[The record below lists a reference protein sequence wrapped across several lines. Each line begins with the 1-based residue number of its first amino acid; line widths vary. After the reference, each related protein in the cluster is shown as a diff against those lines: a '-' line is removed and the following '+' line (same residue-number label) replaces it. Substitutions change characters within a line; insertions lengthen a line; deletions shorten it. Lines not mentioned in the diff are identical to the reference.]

1 MVRHPAP
8 LLLTEEQRRIVEAPP
23 GHYVIT
29 AVAGSGKTTTLAHRI
44 HHLLQQGSDPR
55 RMLVL
60 MFNREARND
69 FVTRM
74 GKVIPAGRPT
84 PEVRTFHAM
93 GYRLYQR
100 FIEKGLLAPFQGKVL
115 SEKEV
120 QFQILRC
127 QAEVLNA
134 KSNAKND
141 AKKLRELR
149 GQQKEHVEVCS
160 AFIEEV
166 KSSLLEPEIVFDESG
181 LDSEFDYVID
191 VFERFEAWR
200 RQQRRIS
207 FADMLYDTV
216 RAIRKHPAL
225 HELVSNKMDVVLVD
239 EYQDTSSIQHELL
252 KVIAGTRAK
261 ITIVGDPDQTI
272 YEFRGAKPEYMLSGF
287 AREYPSAT
295 PLQLSYSFRYGHTLA
310 LLASHLIQQN
320 RQRTDV
326 LCKAAPGNPQTR
338 VELHQSTQETRLLID
353 LLRAQS
359 PEQLARSAIL
369 IRVWSQ
375 ATRLE
380 LELLKHKIPY
390 RMPDHASVFD
400 SSEYR
405 GIKALLS
412 LAHGELAQAAPAVR
426 SDAFRH
432 LMLFPHCGLPDP
444 VVQHLSQTLGHLE
457 QDWGKHLDTL
467 IPSDLKKIQQLKL
480 ERLARALVK
489 AERGKVRPAM
499 LLQRYEEDTDL
510 FEGLRGL
517 SMTHEQGEEK
527 VAIVQSIMAFVASL
541 SSEIETCLS
550 HLAELE
556 SAAKIQPPQALTLCT
571 IHRAKGLEWDHV
583 YLPGLDDQHY
593 PNAQHGKALD
603 KAELESERRLLYVAM
618 TRARLSLH
626 LFTPP
631 KTDAPSRF
639 IAEMDIPTSLAIGQW
654 IEQPHQNEPEWTQV
668 KKSVLAM
675 AYIEQIRPE
684 ATASSLH
691 QQQPLKLA

>member
-1 MVRHPAP
+1 MAEKREPPIA
-8 LLLTEEQRRIVEAPP
+8 LTDEQRRIVLAPP

-74 GKVIPAGRPT
+74 GKVIPAGQAM

-100 FIEKGLLAPFQGKVL
+100 FIEKGLLAPFQGAVL
-115 SEKEV
+115 SEKEI

-127 QAEVLNA
+127 QANLF
-134 KSNAKND
+134 D

-160 AFIEEV
+160 AFIDTV
-166 KSSLLEPEIVFDESG
+166 KNALLEPEIVFEELG
-181 LDSEFDYVID
+181 LDSEFDYVLD
-191 VFERFEAWR
+191 VFERFEDWR
-200 RQQRRIS
+200 RQHRRIS

-216 RAIRKHPAL
+216 RALRQHPTL
-225 HELVSNKMDVVLVD
+225 YELVSNKMNVVLVD

-252 KVIAGTRAK
+252 KAIAGDRAK

-287 AREYPSAT
+287 AREYPGVT
-295 PLQLSYSFRYGHTLA
+295 PLQLSYSFRYGHRLA

-326 LCKAAPGNPQTR
+326 LCKAAPGNPQTQ
-338 VELHQSTQETRLLID
+338 VTLHQSAQETRLLID
-353 LLRAQS
+353 LLRPQS

-380 LELLKHKIPY
+380 LELLKHQISY
-390 RMPDHASVFD
+390 RMPDHASVFE
-400 SSEYR
+400 SNEYR
-405 GIKALLS
+405 SLKALLH
-412 LAHGELAQAAPAVR
+412 LANGDLAQAEPAVR

-432 LMLFPHCGLPDP
+432 LMLFPHCGLPET
-444 VVQHLSQTLGHLE
+444 VVQQLAQTLGRLE
-457 QDWGKHLDTL
+457 QDWGKHLDSL
-467 IPSDLKKIQQLKL
+467 IPAELKKIQQLKL
-480 ERLARALVK
+480 ERLGRALVK
-489 AERGKVRPAM
+489 AERGSLAHKKNVRPAM
-499 LLQRYEEDTDL
+499 LLQRYQEDTDL
-510 FEGLRGL
+510 FDGLRNL
-517 SMTHEQGEEK
+517 AMTHEQGEEK
-527 VAIVQSIMAFVASL
+527 VAIVQSIMAFVAGL
-541 SSEIETCLS
+541 SASIAPCLLQLS
-550 HLAELE
+550 ELE
-556 SAAKIQPPQALTLCT
+556 TAAKVQTPQALTLCT

-583 YLPGLDDQHY
+583 YLPGLDDVHY
-593 PNAQHGKALD
+593 PNTRHGKKPD
-603 KAELESERRLLYVAM
+603 RAELESERRLLYVAM

-631 KTDAPSRF
+631 KTDTPSRF
-639 IAEMDIPTSLAIGQW
+639 LAEMDIPVSLALGQW
-654 IEQPHQNEPEWTQV
+654 IEQPEAGEPNWDLVQ
-668 KKSVLAM
+668 KSALA
-675 AYIEQIRPE
+675 IEYLQ
-684 ATASSLH
+684 SLKRAA
-691 QQQPLKLA
+691 QA

>member
-1 MVRHPAP
+1 MEQQPAP
-8 LLLTEEQRRIVEAPP
+8 LTLTEEQRRIVEAPP

-44 HHLLQQGSDPR
+44 HYLLQQGSDPR

-74 GKVIPAGRPT
+74 GKVIPAASPT

-100 FIEKGLLAPFQGKVL
+100 FIDKGLLAPFQDKVL
-115 SEKEV
+115 SEKEI

-127 QAEVLNA
+127 QADIF
-134 KSNAKND
+134 NAKND
-141 AKKLRELR
+141 TKKLRELR
-149 GQQKEHVEVCS
+149 GQQKEHIEVCS
-160 AFIEEV
+160 AFIEAV

-191 VFERFEAWR
+191 VFERFETWR

-225 HELVSNKMDVVLVD
+225 LELVSNKMDVVLVD

-252 KVIAGTRAK
+252 KVIAGDRAK

-295 PLQLSYSFRYGHTLA
+295 PLQLSYSFRYGHKLA

-326 LCKAAPGNPQTR
+326 LCKAAPGNPQTQ

-353 LLRAQS
+353 LLRQQN

-380 LELLKHKIPY
+380 LELLKHQIPY
-390 RMPDHASVFD
+390 RMPDHASVFE

-405 GIKALLS
+405 GIKALLM

-432 LMLFPHCGLPDP
+432 LMLFPHCGLPDATL
-444 VVQHLSQTLGHLE
+444 HALAQTLGQLE
-457 QDWGKHLDTL
+457 QDWGKHLPTL
-467 IPSDLKKIQQLKL
+467 IPAELKKIQQLKL

-489 AERGKVRPAM
+489 AERGKVRPAI

-527 VAIVQSIMAFVASL
+527 VAIVQSIMAFVAGL
-541 SSEIETCLS
+541 SPDIGTCLS

-556 SAAKIQPPQALTLCT
+556 SAAKLQPPHALTLCT

-583 YLPGLDDQHY
+583 YLPGLDDQRY
-593 PNAQHGKALD
+593 PNSRHGKTPD

-618 TRARLSLH
+618 TRARLALH

-639 IAEMDIPTSLAIGQW
+639 LAEMDIPVSLALGQW
-654 IEQPHQNEPEWTQV
+654 IEQPESVEPAWTQV
-668 KKSVLAM
+668 KKSALAL
-675 AYIEQIRPE
+675 AYLRSFGWMDAGKQ
-684 ATASSLH
+684 ATQKMKNGAVSVD
-691 QQQPLKLA
+691 